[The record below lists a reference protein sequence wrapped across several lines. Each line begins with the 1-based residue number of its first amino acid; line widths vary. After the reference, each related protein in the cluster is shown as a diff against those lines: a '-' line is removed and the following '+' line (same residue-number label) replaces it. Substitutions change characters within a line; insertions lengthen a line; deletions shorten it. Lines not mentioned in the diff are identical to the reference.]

1 MDRKG
6 ESDFR
11 LRLKHSDEAYRGCGS
26 KFGAEEMEVVD
37 KVEEEVQGEEKMDR
51 GQLMEES
58 ITMDAENFEEGEVV
72 GKDEEE
78 ELEEGQIMDSD
89 TNLVVR

>member
-1 MDRKG
+1 M
-6 ESDFR
+6 
-11 LRLKHSDEAYRGCGS
+11 
-26 KFGAEEMEVVD
+26 VD

-58 ITMDAENFEEGEVV
+58 ITMDTENFEEGEVV

>member
-1 MDRKG
+1 MVDQML
-6 ESDFR
+6 S
-11 LRLKHSDEAYRGCGS
+11 
-26 KFGAEEMEVVD
+26 EMEVAD

-51 GQLMEES
+51 GQRMEES
-58 ITMDAENFEEGEVV
+58 ITMDGENFEEGEVV

-78 ELEEGQIMDSD
+78 EELEEGQIIDSD